1 MEHHDIQPSKW
12 SEESD
17 DADLLPPLITLPY
30 ILHYLVQWYPLP
42 NISPH
47 SPPMFTDPYPLE
59 LVEWEENDEYS
70 ILSRAADCWKMDI
83 S

>member
-12 SEESD
+12 SD
-17 DADLLPPLITLPY
+17 DADLLPPLITLTVSSTM
-30 ILHYLVQWYPLP
+30 ISASLP
-42 NISPH
+42 DTSPH